1 MMSDDNDFPH
11 APNFIKARPDGD
23 LLERDVCERC
33 GFVDYQNPKVVVGS
47 AVLHGNKILMCK
59 RAIEPRKGYWTLP
72 AGYLELYETT
82 EEGARREAME
92 EACAKIEIDRVLA
105 VFSVPHI
112 SQIQVLYRA
121 TLIDSNVAAGPES
134 EEVALFE
141 WDEIPWNEIAFPSVV
156 WTLAALKMNWGR
168 NDFAPA
174 QNPPE
179 GKFTFPLTRAPEI

>member
-1 MMSDDNDFPH
+1 MSDDNSFPH
-11 APNFIKARPDGD
+11 TPEFKKRRPDGD

-47 AVLHGNKILMCK
+47 AVLHGSKILMCK

-105 VFSVPHI
+105 VFSLAHI

-121 TLIDSNVAAGPES
+121 KLIDPNVAAGPES

-141 WDEIPWNEIAFPSVV
+141 WDEIPWKEIAFPSVI
-156 WTLAALKMNWGR
+156 WTLAALKTNWDR
-168 NDFAPA
+168 NDFPPA
-174 QNPPE
+174 HNPPE
-179 GKFTFPLTRAPEI
+179 GRFEFPPEGPPKV

>member
-1 MMSDDNDFPH
+1 
-11 APNFIKARPDGD
+11 
-23 LLERDVCERC
+23 
-33 GFVDYQNPKVVVGS
+33 
-47 AVLHGNKILMCK
+47 MCK
-59 RAIEPRKGYWTLP
+59 RAIEPRKGFWTLP

-105 VFSVPHI
+105 VFSLAHI

-121 TLIDSNVAAGPES
+121 HLADPAIAAGPES

-141 WDEIPWNEIAFPSVV
+141 WAEIPWAEIAFPSVV
-156 WTLAALKMNWGR
+156 WTLAAHKRNWGR

-174 QNPPE
+174 GNPPE
-179 GKFTFPLTRAPEI
+179 GEFQFPLTNAPQI